1 MASVQLSKIRTEQDN
16 KPAHV
21 ARGGSTRFIRGLRR
35 SPSML
40 VTYLILIGYAFVSLY
55 PIIWMLL
62 MSLKTNPEVHTNLF
76 GLPQEWV
83 WEHYVHVVTT
93 TRVPRYILNSAW
105 ISAVTVLGILLFALP
120 AGFGFGQLKFKGNN
134 TLFMLLLA
142 GIMIPGQT
150 TILPLFL
157 RMKQFNLLDTPWAM
171 IIPYVAAGLPFAT
184 FLMRGFFRSL
194 PQELVDAAVVDG
206 ASLYRVFWNVMMP
219 LTRPAISTLIV
230 FYFMWTWNEFLW
242 AMLVMN
248 REIFKTVT
256 VGIFTTFQN
265 QYMFDWPLM
274 TTGLVLVTA
283 PIILVYLVF
292 QRQFVAGLTA
302 GALRG

>member
-1 MASVQLSKIRTEQDN
+1 MSKFRINRNAIAIEERRRDLATFSL
-16 KPAHV
+16 
-21 ARGGSTRFIRGLRR
+21 RLRR
-35 SPSML
+35 NPKL
-40 VTYLILIGYAFVSLY
+40 FLTYAVLIVYAFVSLY

-76 GLPQEWV
+76 GLPYGMPNEWQ
-83 WEHYVHVVTT
+83 WNNYLHVLTT
-93 TRVPRYILNSAW
+93 TRIPRYILNSGW
-105 ISAVTVLGILLFALP
+105 ISAMTVLGILLFSLP
-120 AGFGFGQLKFKGNN
+120 AGFAFGQLEFKGNDL
-134 TLFMLLLA
+134 LFMLLLA

-157 RMKQFNLLDTPWAM
+157 QMKRFDLLDTPWAM
-171 IIPYVAAGLPFAT
+171 IVPYVAAGLPFAT

-194 PQELVDAAVVDG
+194 PKELADAAVVDG
-206 ASLYRVFWNVMMP
+206 ASLYRVFWDVMMP

-248 REIFKTVT
+248 KELFKTVT
-256 VGIFTTFQN
+256 VGVFTTFQN

-274 TTGLVLVTA
+274 TTGLVLVTM
-283 PIILVYLVF
+283 PIVLIFLIF
-292 QRQFVAGLTA
+292 QRQFIEGLTA
-302 GALRG
+302 GALKG

>member
-1 MASVQLSKIRTEQDN
+1 MSEYEMNESTLELHKQRKGLSAFAFR
-16 KPAHV
+16 
-21 ARGGSTRFIRGLRR
+21 LRR
-35 SPSML
+35 NPWL
-40 VTYLILIGYAFVSLY
+40 VLTYIILIVYAFISLY

-76 GLPQEWV
+76 GLPYGMPNEWQ
-83 WEHYVHVVTT
+83 WNNYIHVLTT
-93 TRVPRYILNSAW
+93 TRIPRYILNSAW

-120 AGFGFGQLKFKGNN
+120 AGFAFGQLEFKGND

-142 GIMIPGQT
+142 GIMVPGQT

-157 RMKQFNLLDTPWAM
+157 QMKRFDLLDTPWAM
-171 IIPYVAAGLPFAT
+171 IVPYVAAGLPFAT

-194 PQELVDAAVVDG
+194 PKELADAAVVDG
-206 ASLYRVFWNVMMP
+206 ASLYRVFWDVMMP

-248 REIFKTVT
+248 KELYKTVT
-256 VGIFTTFQN
+256 VGVFTTFQN

-274 TTGLVLVTA
+274 TTGLVLVTM
-283 PIILVYLVF
+283 PIVLLFLVF
-292 QRQFVAGLTA
+292 QRQFIEGLTA
-302 GALRG
+302 GALKG